1 MPECFFTYEI
11 ADVSG
16 NYMFLHPEETSFCHN
31 FDLKINRLPHA
42 EIKRRKA
49 IFLKDICYSGS
60 LYREKGKLN
69 IVPGVSGS

>member
-1 MPECFFTYEI
+1 MQ
-11 ADVSG
+11 
-16 NYMFLHPEETSFCHN
+16 
-31 FDLKINRLPHA
+31 
-42 EIKRRKA
+42 EIKGRKA